1 MVRARHLEQQPERL
15 QVELAPEGVARHH
28 RQLAALR
35 AALRRL
41 EHLAARGV
49 GRGGEV
55 AAEAEPAQ
63 LGGAREVRTRILPV
77 AVEADAWWGLGSR

>member
-55 AAEAEPAQ
+55 AAEAEPA
-63 LGGAREVRTRILPV
+63 
-77 AVEADAWWGLGSR
+77 